1 MNSQRENGMSEAQPQ
16 KLPLVLVVD
25 DEQVMQDVMRDI
37 LQEAGYEVDV
47 ADNGQKALEQLKKKV
62 YGLVFADVRMPK
74 MDGMEFLRR
83 AKHLTPELDVIL
95 MTGFASVDIAVEAM
109 KLGALDFIT
118 KPFNMDH
125 VRIVAARAIER
136 KILKRQADEGE
147 YYKKISLTD
156 GLTELYNHRHF
167 HLMLT
172 TELSRSERNRR
183 CFCLL
188 MIDVDAFKKYNDSLG
203 HPTGDQALKF
213 LAWLLK
219 HHARFSDVVC
229 RYGGEEF
236 TMILPETN
244 AVAGRTAA
252 ERLRQKVDEAEFY
265 RQDVMPNG
273 NFTVSI
279 GVACFPDDAQSA
291 EELLNKADRA
301 LYQAKKE
308 GKNKIVAWAD
318 MQGNAAVKKTDKGTQ
333 HFP

>member
-1 MNSQRENGMSEAQPQ
+1 MSETQSQ
-16 KLPLVLVVD
+16 NLPLVLVVD
-25 DEQVMQDVMRDI
+25 DEQIMQDVMRDI

-83 AKHLTPELDVIL
+83 AKHLTPGLDVIL
-95 MTGFASVDIAVEAM
+95 MTGYASVDVAVEAM

-136 KILKRQADEGE
+136 KMLKRQADEGE

-167 HLMLT
+167 HHLLS
-172 TELSRSERNRR
+172 TELNRSERNRR
-183 CFCLL
+183 TFCLL
-188 MIDVDAFKKYNDSLG
+188 MIDVDNFKIYNDSLG
-203 HPTGDQALKF
+203 HPAGDQALKF

-219 HHARFSDVVC
+219 HHARASDVVC

-244 AVAGRTAA
+244 TAAGKMAA
-252 ERLRQKVDEAEFY
+252 ERLRQKVEEAEFY
-265 RQDVMPNG
+265 QQDVMPSKNL
-273 NFTVSI
+273 TVSI

-291 EELLNKADRA
+291 EELLSKADQA

-308 GKNKIVAWAD
+308 GKNRIVTWAE
-318 MQGNAAVKKTDKGTQ
+318 MYGNAAVKQTDKGIQ